1 MGIKKINW
9 ASVFC
14 WIIYPGLVYATIAVV
29 IWLLMSCRTVDNHE
43 SYAERHRLESVL
55 NRMDSIWQQSQTVQQ
70 DTSWHETF
78 IKELQSIK
86 ERNDTNRT
94 VVVDSTGKVIKET
107 VTIIRERE
115 VNSEKDRLERE
126 GMMHRLE
133 KMDSV
138 LAVNTLQTQ
147 RIDSLI
153 QEKNK
158 TTVIKEEQPWY
169 RKMWNGLKTLLVG
182 IVIGAVLLGIGLAL
196 TKKWWR
202 NLIKL

>member
-1 MGIKKINW
+1 MKKKI
-9 ASVFC
+9 
-14 WIIYPGLVYATIAVV
+14 IGLVYVAFAAV
-29 IWLLMSCRTVDNHE
+29 LSMLASCRTISDHQ

-55 NRMDSIWQQSQTVQQ
+55 NRMDSIWQQSQTTVQ
-70 DTSWHETF
+70 DTSWHETV

-115 VNSEKDRLERE
+115 VSSEKDRQERE

-138 LAVNTLQTQ
+138 LAVNIEQTQ
-147 RIDSLI
+147 HIESLMK
-153 QEKNK
+153 EKEK
-158 TTVIKEEQPWY
+158 TTVVEKQEPWY
-169 RKMWNGLKTLLVG
+169 KKLFGGMKTMLLG
-182 IVIGAVLLGIGLAL
+182 IVIGAVLLGIVLSL
-196 TKKWWR
+196 TKKWW
-202 NLIKL
+202 LKFIKL